1 LAPLIVR
8 EVFRVIASLRQMGVA
23 VLLVEQN
30 ARAALQVADRAYV
43 LQTGT
48 VVLSGAAS
56 ELLHD
61 KRILESYLGVGG
73 KGSSLRTP

>member
-1 LAPLIVR
+1 
-8 EVFRVIASLRQMGVA
+8 MGVA

-43 LQTGT
+43 LETGT
-48 VVLSGAAS
+48 IVLSGAAN

-61 KRILESYLGVGG
+61 KRIVESYLGVGG
-73 KGSSLRTP
+73 QGARFAPSGTP